1 MKIMKHY
8 PFLLIIVVLLS
19 TCFLST
25 VFCDMTAEEILKKVA
40 EQGFK
45 ESFRAALTIKTFKG
59 KKPPTTQALWVCGE
73 LKGDQ
78 ADFFFDFDEPKE
90 SKGLRFLLQTRPD
103 QAPKIFMYLPATQK
117 TISVVTD
124 DPSSDIGGTGLNTD
138 DILGF
143 VPNPKEKYS
152 IAGEEKVGGQDCWI
166 IRIIRPGDEGERLA
180 WVSKQDFT
188 IVKSQEMDSSKKINR
203 TYRVVEFFKTEDGRQ
218 FPREEEITIPK
229 KNVRILVRQENA
241 VFGVE
246 LANALFDPEK
256 FGTFKWKN

>member
-1 MKIMKHY
+1 MKIMKHNL
-8 PFLLIIVVLLS
+8 FLLIISILLS

-59 KKPPTTQALWVCGE
+59 KNPPTTQTLWVCGK
-73 LKGDQ
+73 LIGDQ
-78 ADFFFDFDEPKE
+78 SDFFFDFDEPKE
-90 SKGLRFLLQTRPD
+90 SRGLRFLLQTRPE

-117 TISVVTD
+117 TIPVVTD

-166 IRIIRPGDEGERLA
+166 IKFVRPDDKGERLA
-180 WVSKQDFT
+180 WVRKQDFT
-188 IVKSQEMDSSKKINR
+188 IVKSQDMDSSKKVNR
-203 TYRVVEFFKTEDGRQ
+203 TYRVIEFFKTEDGRE
-218 FPREEEITIPK
+218 FPREEEITMPK
-229 KNVRILVRQENA
+229 RNIRILVRQENA

-246 LANALFDPEK
+246 LANALFDPK
-256 FGTFKWKN
+256 RFGTYKWKD